1 MDDDYNER
9 LKALK
14 RELREFSEDL
24 DTLRKR
30 KANGDDVEQVVA
42 KVVAIESEMRT
53 KFGALASQNTEIQSA
68 LSVIAHKLDTLAADL
83 SHQKREVNTL
93 QESNKGNVWAR
104 IPALAYVFMAIGLF
118 AMLQLG
124 IEKWA
129 EFRGVAP

>member
-24 DTLRKR
+24 DQLRKR

-53 KFGALASQNTEIQSA
+53 KFGALASQNIEIQSA
-68 LSVIAHKLDTLAADL
+68 LTAIARKLDALAADL

-93 QESNKGNVWAR
+93 QETSKGNVWSR
-104 IPALAYVFMAIGLF
+104 IPALAYVFMGVGLF

-124 IEKWA
+124 IEKGA
-129 EFRGVAP
+129 EV